1 MAKTIQW
8 LLFTAIF
15 NSIFAISTIPGIT
28 PVQPIQTE
36 QAVIPHRADTVY
48 LPLILKPK
56 LKALVLGYY
65 TGEQKSYDAVQ
76 AFSGYLSIVSADIY
90 TVQLDGSI
98 VGEDNLGVVA
108 YDRSQGIQTY
118 ACVNNYN
125 SDPAVNDFDPALA
138 HAAIVTHKAA
148 VISRLVTLAKN
159 GNYDGVNIDFEN
171 LAYSPN
177 IADDRAAF
185 SLFIHD
191 LAARLHANGL
201 TLAISVPGK
210 TTDSAGDTWSY
221 PFDLAALGQDAD
233 YLQLMTYDQHG
244 PWSEPGPVSAA
255 DWVENVLRYSVSQ
268 VNPSRLLIG
277 LPAYGYDWDL
287 TASDPAND
295 VYSATSFPWTDIP
308 TLLAK
313 PGAAAHWD
321 AGAQSPSVTYTQAG
335 HQHEA
340 WYENA
345 ASLRAKTKLVTQYHL
360 AGLSM
365 WSLGQEDRSFWQ
377 AATAGLP

>member
-1 MAKTIQW
+1 MAKTVQW

-15 NSIFAISTIPGIT
+15 NGILTISALFGSGIA
-28 PVQPIQTE
+28 PVRPTQAEQPALTH
-36 QAVIPHRADTVY
+36 VVY
-48 LPLILKPK
+48 LPLILKSK
-56 LKALVLGYY
+56 LKTLVLGYY

-76 AFSGYLSIVSADIY
+76 AFSGYLKIVSADIY
-90 TVQLDGSI
+90 TMQLDGSI
-98 VGEDNLGVVA
+98 AGGDNFGVAA

-125 SDPAVNDFDPALA
+125 NDPAVNDFDPALA
-138 HAAIVTHKAA
+138 HAAIVTHKEA
-148 VISRLVTLAKN
+148 VISRLVAIAQDGK
-159 GNYDGVNIDFEN
+159 YDGVNIDFEN
-171 LAYSPN
+171 LAYSQD
-177 IADDRAAF
+177 IAADRAAF

-191 LAARLHANGL
+191 LAARLHANNL
-201 TLAISVPGK
+201 SLAISVPGK
-210 TTDSAGDTWSY
+210 TADSAGDTWGY

-244 PWSEPGPVSAA
+244 PWSEPGPIAGA
-255 DWVENVLRYSVSQ
+255 DWVENVVVYTVSQ

-287 TASDPAND
+287 TASDPANG
-295 VYSATSFPWTDIP
+295 VYSATEFPWTAIP

-313 PGAAAHWD
+313 PGAVPHWD
-321 AGAQSPSVTYTQAG
+321 AGAHSPSVTYTQAG
-335 HQHEA
+335 HNHEA

-345 ASLRAKTKLVTQYHL
+345 DSLQAKTKLISQYHL

-365 WSLGQEDRSFWQ
+365 WSLGQEDQSFWQ